1 MARNARSRFYPPSTP
16 RSTHATRSPSS
27 RFRRSCT
34 DAWAH
39 LREAFSGWVDGVRS
53 LAGRHISVFVGA
65 PRGQSHHPG
74 LPLAE
79 AYALARAASN
89 LVLGG
94 IAIAERHV
102 AKEDEH
108 HRMLAKQD
116 QGCRFFITQSV
127 YDAGSTKSLLSDYA
141 LSLRTSGR
149 SPIPVVLTFSPCG
162 SVRTLEFMKWLGIS
176 FPRWLENELRHSAD
190 TLERLRRPVREGIHR
205 CAGLCSRKALANR
218 HQRRERLHSKV
229 GDRRVGRA
237 ISAIALTSRTVRR
250 CSLPNQALQ
259 QTRLAQRNE
268 VRCNDSRTAYRIA
281 RSINLWIFTG
291 LNEANRSRRA
301 SMSVS
306 ASTNPRCS
314 ARMNRSS
321 TARSNKASKGS

>member
-1 MARNARSRFYPPSTP
+1 MARNAHSRFYPPSTP
-16 RSTHATRSPSS
+16 RSTHATRSPTS

-34 DAWAH
+34 DAWA
-39 LREAFSGWVDGVRS
+39 RTRARRFR
-53 LAGRHISVFVGA
+53 VGSTA
-65 PRGQSHHPG
+65 CGHWPRPAHQRFRRQPHAANRHHPR

-79 AYALARAASN
+79 AYAAARVALFFQPGS
-89 LVLGG
+89 LWWHRHV
-94 IAIAERHV
+94 AERHV
-102 AKEDEH
+102 AKQDEH

-162 SVRTLEFMKWLGIS
+162 SVPFTLEFMKWLGIS
-176 FPRWLENELRHSAD
+176 FPHAWLEKRTPSFGRHAGAASVD
-190 TLERLRRPVREGIHR
+190 LCERVFTDVP
-205 CAGLCSRKALANR
+205 GLCSRKAACANR

-281 RSINLWIFTG
+281 RSINFVDLHRLERG
-291 LNEANRSRRA
+291 
-301 SMSVS
+301 
-306 ASTNPRCS
+306 
-314 ARMNRSS
+314 
-321 TARSNKASKGS
+321 